1 MSFKT
6 QFQIE
11 IVLPGTGSRK
21 VLGIMPTEVMK
32 NKHLKEILI
41 FASIKLNYWQQLKTK
56 TPTLEQHN
64 RNQNYLCFVKVL
76 CYSRNT
82 FN

>member
-1 MSFKT
+1 M
-6 QFQIE
+6 
-11 IVLPGTGSRK
+11 LPGTGSRK

-32 NKHLKEILI
+32 IKHLKEILL

-64 RNQNYLCFVKVL
+64 RLIKIKIIYVL
-76 CYSRNT
+76 LSYCAIQ
-82 FN
+82 